1 MYKIKSLF
9 FVLIIISSCT
19 ADPELK
25 DTMTTY
31 YPDLYNA
38 VFDRDPNAILEF
50 TNSED
55 EQTQKQAWKALIST
69 PVPQNELSGLIDKVV
84 VANTK
89 EAWASLWFK
98 DLSEAHIT
106 QLHELW
112 NEKPEVRSGLVELL
126 GYQGNRDSFELLLAE
141 DAGNTNPQFDLA
153 LAIGRLSLQLDLT
166 TDEQIS
172 LIQKALAEKSSKL
185 TNAYLYGLYRGRKD
199 IDSKAEQELL
209 SLWDTYYPDDES
221 GHQYIVRILM
231 KNHMDKVLYYFP
243 IEDYQTMNVQLAIEI
258 AQGIARNEFT
268 DYSTVILNA
277 LLNHKNPN
285 VVIQALQA
293 IKQNESAAQRL
304 TRDILNKAGLT
315 EIPEARIRVE
325 ALNTIPNPRSYTSL
339 VYEIAGDNPYLQTIK
354 YEVLEKTLSNGEFL
368 ELLMKDAQS
377 ENRLNRFFALRTLNG
392 WWTDADEDFRDD
404 AVIARMKEFMIDQ
417 MGTADRSMIYVMNG
431 LFEDEQLFSDSEFE
445 LFENMLRRFQ
455 LPEDVEVYQSVSG
468 ILKNRYEDA
477 AAGLI
482 DSLASKGNVAL
493 NQALINQ
500 GWDIPQGDYYPAVFR
515 TPSWN
520 RLVRLGANPVLI
532 LETSKGD
539 IYIRMDAL
547 SAPATISGMDELVR
561 EGAYNEVPFHR
572 VVPNFVVQGGDVETQ
587 DGFGGPYY
595 VVPTESSID
604 QYERGKV
611 GIASAGTDTEGSQYF
626 IMHQWAPHLNGRY
639 TIVGEVIEGMDV
651 VDRMV
656 VGDIVKRAYWD

>member
-1 MYKIKSLF
+1 MYKLNSLF
-9 FVLIIISSCT
+9 FLLIIIGSCA
-19 ADPELK
+19 ADPEFK
-25 DTMTTY
+25 DTMTNH
-31 YPDLYNA
+31 YPDLYDA
-38 VFDRDPNAILEF
+38 VFDRDQNTIIEF
-50 TNSED
+50 TNNED
-55 EQTQKQAWKALIST
+55 EQTQKQAWKALVST
-69 PVPQNELSGLIDKVV
+69 LVPQDELSNLIDKVTA
-84 VANTK
+84 ANTK

-98 DLSEAHIT
+98 DLSDEHVT

-112 NEKPEVRSGLVELL
+112 DEKPELRSGLAELL
-126 GYQGNRDSFELLLAE
+126 GYQGNRGSFELLLAE
-141 DAGNTNPQFDLA
+141 DSVNANPQFERA

-172 LIQKALAEKSSKL
+172 LIQKALDGKSSKM

-199 IDSKAEQELL
+199 IDPNAEQELL

-285 VVIQALQA
+285 VLIQTLRA

-315 EIPEARIRVE
+315 EIPEARVRLE
-325 ALNTIPNPRSYTSL
+325 ALNTIPTPGSYTDL
-339 VYEIAGDNPYLQTIK
+339 VYEITGDDPYLQTIK
-354 YEVLEKTLSNGEFL
+354 YDILKKVLSNGEFL
-368 ELLMKDAQS
+368 ELLMEDAQS
-377 ENRLNRFFALRTLNG
+377 ENRLNRFFALRALNG
-392 WWTDADEDFRDD
+392 WWLDADEDFKDD
-404 AVIARMKEFMIDQ
+404 AVTANLKEFMIDQ
-417 MGTADRSMIYVMNG
+417 MGTADRSMIYVMSG

-445 LFENMLRRFQ
+445 LFENMLQRFQ
-455 LPEDVEVYQSVSG
+455 LPEDVEVYQAVSG
-468 ILKNRYEDA
+468 VLKNRYEEDA
-477 AAGLI
+477 QSLI
-482 DSLASKGNVAL
+482 DSLASQGNVAL
-493 NQALINQ
+493 NRTLVSQ
-500 GWDIPQGDYYPAVFR
+500 GWDILQGDYYPALFR

-520 RLVRLGANPVLI
+520 RLVRLGANPVLV
-532 LETSKGD
+532 LETTKGE
-539 IYIRMDAL
+539 IFIRMDIL
-547 SAPATISGMDELVR
+547 SAPATISGMDELIR
-561 EGAYNEVPFHR
+561 DGAYNGVPFHR

-587 DGFGGPYY
+587 DGFGGPDY
-595 VVPTESSID
+595 VVPTESSIE

-656 VGDIVKRAYWD
+656 VGDTVKRAYWD